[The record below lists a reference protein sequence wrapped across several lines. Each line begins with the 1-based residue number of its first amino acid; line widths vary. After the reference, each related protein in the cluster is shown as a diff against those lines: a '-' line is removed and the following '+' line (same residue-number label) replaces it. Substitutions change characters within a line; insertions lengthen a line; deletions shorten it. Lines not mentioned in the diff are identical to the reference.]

1 VRFSGGWE
9 FRGLFDAL
17 SSRLPPACHELPR
30 GAAALLTDSVPVVSG
45 EASFKWLQT
54 SPDPSLGM
62 TISLVRQDGT
72 TIDKVS
78 IEP

>member
-1 VRFSGGWE
+1 MNCRA
-9 FRGLFDAL
+9 RCDLI
-17 SSRLPPACHELPR
+17 PR
-30 GAAALLTDSVPVVSG
+30 DGAAALLTDSAPVVSG

-62 TISLVRQDGT
+62 TISLARQDGT

>member
-1 VRFSGGWE
+1 
-9 FRGLFDAL
+9 
-17 SSRLPPACHELPR
+17 
-30 GAAALLTDSVPVVSG
+30 LTDSVPVVSG